1 MYFFA
6 AFLDVPKKEEPL
18 SSKSIEKIKLSQTIS
33 DHIYT
38 IYVDNETVGTN
49 NIKITTGVLKTFNE
63 FQYSHVVEIKET
75 VSLYGQTGEIR
86 TYAKENSDGYVY
98 LSEDDN
104 HLKKYIPFPLK
115 TNASLYGPF
124 CSITSQHI
132 EVFIHEIHDSYINK
146 NGHIFSNVIEARNK
160 DDTIRIF
167 INNDFFII
175 QKEDYR
181 YLPTIQSLKI

>member
-1 MYFFA
+1 MTQYRWQYLIIFSVFFCCISGCS
-6 AFLDVPKKEEPL
+6 KKEEPL

-63 FQYSHVVEIKET
+63 FQYSVCVCVCVCVC

-115 TNASLYGPF
+115 RMHLCTDHF
-124 CSITSQHI
+124 VQ
-132 EVFIHEIHDSYINK
+132 
-146 NGHIFSNVIEARNK
+146 
-160 DDTIRIF
+160 
-167 INNDFFII
+167 
-175 QKEDYR
+175 
-181 YLPTIQSLKI
+181 